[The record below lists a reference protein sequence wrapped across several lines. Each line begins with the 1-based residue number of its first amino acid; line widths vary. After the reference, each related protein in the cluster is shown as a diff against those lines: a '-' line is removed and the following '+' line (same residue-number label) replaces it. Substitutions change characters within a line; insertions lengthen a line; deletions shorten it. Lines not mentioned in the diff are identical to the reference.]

1 MLSAVLQAKGK
12 NNMFYLCVQCDK
24 LITHI
29 EVEIR
34 LAGQEGNGGEV
45 CQKVA
50 SYLPVFAWQED
61 KRQ

>member
-45 CQKVA
+45 CQK
-50 SYLPVFAWQED
+50 SLHGRKPRD
-61 KRQ
+61 SDNILNI